1 LFTTSR
7 LKEKFRTCNLF
18 FSATGPDE
26 QVFDTHKI
34 KFISDVLFKKQ
45 PKSIIELGITGGQ
58 DYHPDM
64 NEKKLAVKHYL
75 KLQPQNWHWPSK
87 IISSVKGI
95 STQLNMASTLNLQ
108 GFSRMNSEETLLELE
123 HFRNHADLSKKIK
136 SLHSIINNRSRF

>member
-1 LFTTSR
+1 
-7 LKEKFRTCNLF
+7 
-18 FSATGPDE
+18 
-26 QVFDTHKI
+26 
-34 KFISDVLFKKQ
+34 
-45 PKSIIELGITGGQ
+45 
-58 DYHPDM
+58 M

-123 HFRNHADLSKKIK
+123 HFL
-136 SLHSIINNRSRF
+136 LQL